1 MDDEQSGSTDTFSDD
16 GIGIPE
22 YVNYVNLLYHL
33 PVLPS
38 TVFTIGMDSLI
49 ISTILNTRSF
59 HNILIVNL
67 MVADIVIIVVYTL
80 QNVGRRVL

>member
-1 MDDEQSGSTDTFSDD
+1 MGDEQSGSTDTFSDD

-22 YVNYVNLLYHL
+22 YVDYVNLLYR
-33 PVLPS
+33 LPS
-38 TVFTIGMDSLI
+38 SVCTIDMDSVI

-67 MVADIVIIVVYTL
+67 MVADIVTIVVCTL
-80 QNVGRRVL
+80 QNVGMRVS